1 MSEQRSQTAQLSS
14 PNVFPKTLIGQR
26 RSVVPWTTPKRFIG
40 PVVPASHSSNHLVT
54 VRIDQAIGPAQLS
67 GFLASDLVTPAAT
80 GAQRRCQQRTS
91 CILNSS
97 KLSPNENLV
106 VCIQE
111 FHEPEIGFW
120 WFVDVSFFQAL
131 LSASISTPAI
141 LGRKLCAQAATT
153 HLE

>member
-1 MSEQRSQTAQLSS
+1 
-14 PNVFPKTLIGQR
+14 
-26 RSVVPWTTPKRFIG
+26 
-40 PVVPASHSSNHLVT
+40 
-54 VRIDQAIGPAQLS
+54 
-67 GFLASDLVTPAAT
+67 
-80 GAQRRCQQRTS
+80 
-91 CILNSS
+91 
-97 KLSPNENLV
+97 V